1 MKSTI
6 IASLFLL
13 ISAVSAT
20 GKPAD
25 KQDITPDG
33 TYMFMQRDTCDLYLD
48 IYDPAPGSETIYNGK
63 RKPTILFVF
72 GGGFISG
79 NRAEPFHLPWYRE
92 LTDTAADL
100 SDMQLRQVWLVFWI
114 QLWLE
119 WRMSFP

>member
-33 TYMFMQRDTCDLYLD
+33 TYMFMQRDTCDLFMDVYN
-48 IYDPAPGSETIYNGK
+48 PAPGTDTICGGQK
-63 RKPTILFVF
+63 KPTIIFAF
-72 GGGFISG
+72 GGSHSKRPRGKV
-79 NRAEPFHLPWYRE
+79 N
-92 LTDTAADL
+92 
-100 SDMQLRQVWLVFWI
+100 LR
-114 QLWLE
+114 
-119 WRMSFP
+119 RPPACY